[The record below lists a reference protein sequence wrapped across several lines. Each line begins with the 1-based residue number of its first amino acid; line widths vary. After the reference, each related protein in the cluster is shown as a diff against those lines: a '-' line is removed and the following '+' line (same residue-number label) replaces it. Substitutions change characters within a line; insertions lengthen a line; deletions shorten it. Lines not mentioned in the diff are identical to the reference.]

1 MSLNFRTAT
10 PQDAHL
16 LAPLNARLIK
26 DEGHR
31 NSMTV
36 GELEQRMRAWL
47 GGDYEAVV
55 VERSGEPVGYALYR
69 DDPDFLYLRQLFV
82 LPEARRSGVGRAT
95 LNWLRENAGPEIARI
110 RIEVL
115 VGNVAALAFWKSVG
129 FHDYSMTL
137 ETDKLL

>member
-1 MSLNFRTAT
+1 
-10 PQDAHL
+10 
-16 LAPLNARLIK
+16 
-26 DEGHR
+26 
-31 NSMTV
+31 MTV